1 MFYVFFSFSKC
12 LQIKDLGK
20 SPRPSNGPKPMP
32 QRDLSMGIGA
42 ISAHLMLRRVGRL
55 AAPGAGLSVVDSH
68 LAGLLLGG
76 SRHRRRL
83 RRGLRRVPIG
93 VIRVVYE
100 LGELISVVGE
110 ACHAYMIAGFKG
122 LVKRYE

>member
-1 MFYVFFSFSKC
+1 
-12 LQIKDLGK
+12 
-20 SPRPSNGPKPMP
+20 MP

-55 AAPGAGLSVVDSH
+55 TAPHAGLPVVDSH
-68 LAGLLLGG
+68 LIGLLLGG

-83 RRGLRRVPIG
+83 RLALRGIPIG
-93 VIRVVYE
+93 VIREVYE
-100 LGELISVVGE
+100 LGKLISVVSETG
-110 ACHAYMIAGFKG
+110 HAYMVSEFEG